1 MIINN
6 NIQAVTGAYNVSSA
20 GGARRSGAADRAHKA
35 DEVVF
40 SNEAQTFSSMLLKL
54 RGMDESRAQK
64 IAELRQQVADG
75 TYEVDSK
82 SIADRLLD
90 TRF

>member
-1 MIINN
+1 MLINN
-6 NIQAVTGAYNVSSA
+6 NIQAVTGAYNVSST
-20 GGARRSGAADRAHKA
+20 GGARRSGTAERAHKA

-40 SNEAQTFSSMLLKL
+40 SSEAQTFSNMLQKL
-54 RGMDESRAQK
+54 RGMDESRAEK
-64 IAELRQQVADG
+64 VETLRQQIADG

>member
-1 MIINN
+1 MLINN
-6 NIQAVTGAYNVSSA
+6 NIQAVTGAYNVSST
-20 GGARRSGAADRAHKA
+20 GGARRNGAVDRAHKA

-40 SNEAQTFSSMLLKL
+40 SSEAQTFSNMLQKL
-54 RGMDESRAQK
+54 RGMDENRAERVE
-64 IAELRQQVADG
+64 ALRQQVADG

-82 SIADRLLD
+82 SLADRLLD